1 MWLENRT
8 ITIMR
13 KNMLFKLWAVVVAL
27 IMPLPALPLIL
38 NEAGGWIESAYVTWT
53 PVEGASTYRVMCRPT
68 GGEYFLLDAPL
79 VRDYGAY
86 GRADALGLKA
96 GEYQFKVVA
105 LDAEG
110 KELEGEVAESDKFTV
125 KAHDRAGFAHLNHS
139 GIGAY
144 NDDGTLKSGAKVIY
158 VTSST
163 AKTVTCGV
171 VAKSNGA
178 PQMFTGLQAILDA
191 RQKGYDK
198 TPLAIRLIGTIEA
211 SDMDKFSSSSEGLQM
226 KGKNAQAEMNIT
238 LEGVGNDAT
247 IRGFGLL
254 LRNCKSV
261 EVRNFAIMLCMDDCI
276 SVDTDNSH
284 CWVHH
289 IDFFYG
295 QTGSDS
301 DQAKGDGSLDC
312 KGDSQ
317 YMTFSFNR
325 FWDCGKM
332 ALCGMTSESGENF
345 ITYHHNW
352 FDHSDSR
359 HPRVRTMTVHVYNN
373 YFDGVAKYGVGATM
387 GSNVFVESNYF
398 RHVNKPM
405 LISKQGSDVAD
416 GGKGT
421 FSGEDGGMIKAYG
434 NLYAERSENFRL
446 VTHKQSVTNFDCYE
460 ADTRDE
466 QVPATYKT
474 LKGGTIYNNFDTDPE
489 KMYAYT
495 ADEATGVPAVVTGQ
509 YGAGRMQHGDFQWTF
524 NNATDD
530 ADYEVNT
537 ALKNAL
543 AAYQPTLVGVFGS
556 ASTGGGGD
564 DDTDDDDDAPG
575 TPALPTDGDYAC
587 HFTGR
592 KPSNSFYTIQG
603 NYSNSKGQA
612 TVNGTTYTDCLKM
625 ESSTSIRFTIT
636 QEMLLTLVF
645 AEGTVPNIKIDGTKV
660 SATSGNIIT
669 HPLTAGAHEITKDR
683 TFNLF
688 YINLTPIASGIG
700 RVQMDGSSVAFP
712 YYDLQGRQVEHPSHG
727 IFIHRGKKVVK

>member
-1 MWLENRT
+1 
-8 ITIMR
+8 MR
-13 KNMLFKLWAVVVAL
+13 KKLLFKLWAVVAAL
-27 IMPLPALPLIL
+27 MMPLPALPLIL

-53 PVEGASTYRVMCRPT
+53 SVEGASTYRVMCRPT

-110 KELEGEVAESDKFTV
+110 KELEGEVAESDKLTV

-171 VAKSNGA
+171 VTKSNGA

-700 RVQMDGSSVAFP
+700 RVQMDGSSTAFP
-712 YYDLQGRQVEHPSHG
+712 YYDLQGRQVEYPSHG